1 MCHPAKNQILKNVK
15 PEASN
20 VHPYRPDG
28 AIRLHGHLHPQVLGP
43 SPCPGNTTHPLGR
56 KVANWFQKHRVNL
69 YTRTWVVH
77 STVPSLGL
85 RRLRC
90 VVLLHRKARV
100 GQDATHV
107 RQTTCVPQVCPAGAS
122 RGLGI
127 KGDSRSLV
135 TKSCARL
142 SKTSIST
149 ACHRH
154 RSCDLFERRNPW
166 VGCMLVSLGAWVLG
180 CLVGQRTYPVTGFR
194 VCMGACVCCH
204 ARIPD
209 TLCAV
214 SRCTPT

>member
-1 MCHPAKNQILKNVK
+1 MSREHNPSLGAKSCKLV
-15 PEASN
+15 PEASRKL
-20 VHPYRPDG
+20 VHPDL
-28 AIRLHGHLHPQVLGP
+28 I
-43 SPCPGNTTHPLGR
+43 
-56 KVANWFQKHRVNL
+56 
-69 YTRTWVVH
+69 VH

-214 SRCTPT
+214 SRCTPHLSHRELRVPASFSLA